1 MTTNLLNSLKE
12 EGLINLH
19 QALYDIHIPNS
30 EESIK
35 RGIYRLKFD
44 EHFFLQLLKA
54 LNKKQRK
61 MVSVRGYKE
70 LGLYARKIY

>member
-1 MTTNLLNSLKE
+1 MCLSNENKLSLILRIFKDLDTNISDYFCIKFLKE

-35 RGIYRLKFD
+35 K
-44 EHFFLQLLKA
+44 
-54 LNKKQRK
+54 
-61 MVSVRGYKE
+61 
-70 LGLYARKIY
+70 